1 VKIEQ
6 ISTVLEDEEI
16 DRVEAL
22 ARERGVSREEM
33 VVVIF
38 YAGLAAL
45 EDGAPASR
53 ARSKAGAS

>member
-6 ISTVLEDEEI
+6 ISTVLEDDEI
-16 DRVEAL
+16 ERVDAL
-22 ARERGVSREEM
+22 ASERGVSREEM

-45 EDGAPASR
+45 EDAAPVSQ
-53 ARSKAGAS
+53 ARLKAGAS